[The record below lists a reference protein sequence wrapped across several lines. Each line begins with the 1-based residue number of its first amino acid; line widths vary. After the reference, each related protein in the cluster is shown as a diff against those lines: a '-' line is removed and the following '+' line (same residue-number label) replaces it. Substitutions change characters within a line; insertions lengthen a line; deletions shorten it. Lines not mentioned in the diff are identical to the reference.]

1 MFRYTLIALSTLATL
16 LASSTVSADMLQ
28 ISNPTQ
34 GTVWKVGD
42 TVFLQWS
49 GNCASMGTTS
59 AHMVDV
65 NLMTGDPSALR
76 FVAKLAEIDCSGA
89 NTRKEFVIPADVVR
103 ESGKYSLSVQ
113 TTPALSYSN
122 VFTIDM
128 GGKPAVGAGSGAAPG
143 TGSSPTNS
151 NYQPVTP
158 AGDAKAQSGAG
169 SFKVQTAGWAM
180 AAVAVLATQFL

>member
-1 MFRYTLIALSTLATL
+1 MFRHSLITLATL
-16 LASSTVSADMLQ
+16 ASLLASSAVSADMLQ

-49 GNCASMGTTS
+49 GNCASMGTT
-59 AHMVDV
+59 AANLVDV

-76 FVAKLAEIDCSGA
+76 FVAKLADIDCSGV

-113 TTPALSYSN
+113 TSPALSYSN

-128 GGKPAVGAGSGAAPG
+128 GGKPTVGAGSGAAPG

-151 NYQPVTP
+151 NYPPVAP
-158 AGDAKAQSGAG
+158 AGDVKTPSAAV
-169 SFKVQTAGWAM
+169 SFKTQTAGWAM
-180 AAVAVLATQFL
+180 AGVALLAAQFL

>member
-1 MFRYTLIALSTLATL
+1 MFRYTLITLTTLASL

-34 GTVWKVGD
+34 GTVWKVGEI
-42 TVFLQWS
+42 VFLQWS
-49 GNCASMGTTS
+49 GNCASMGTTA
-59 AHMVDV
+59 AHQVDV

-76 FVAKLAEIDCSGA
+76 FVAKLAEIDCSGS

-113 TTPALSYSN
+113 TAPALSYSN

-128 GGKPAVGAGSGAAPG
+128 GGKPAAGAGSGAAPG

-151 NYQPVTP
+151 NYPPANP
-158 AGDAKAQSGAG
+158 AGEPKDQSAATTLKAHA
-169 SFKVQTAGWAM
+169 AGWA
-180 AAVAVLATQFL
+180 VAGIALLATQLL